1 MSLVVLRVADLD
13 ASRRFYEG
21 LGLTLRSERHGDG
34 PRHLS
39 AGLGGV
45 VLELYPLASGAP
57 TTGLRLGLSVP
68 APTAEAAASSA
79 AAFRTF
85 TRAGHQVVVL
95 HDPDGHTIEL
105 TTPP

>member
-13 ASRRFYEG
+13 GSRRFYVG
-21 LGLTLRSERHGDG
+21 LGLTLRPERHGDG

-39 AGLGGV
+39 ADLGGV

-68 APTAEAAASSA
+68 APTATAAASSPE
-79 AAFRTF
+79 AFRTV

-105 TTPP
+105 ATPR